1 MIARQSQPW
10 GEFPNHKNKYQH
22 RPLLQALVRTTI
34 SGQTPTY
41 GIIILVRG
49 SYLGKKVSNTY
60 VTTSET
66 TSDIRGIS
74 VFYRILPEIS
84 RYVRICSTRVPK
96 TAKSPYPLLTVGL
109 EPIRGTEMGCIF
121 TTLGKVY
128 LTSPCFVTFS
138 FFRGG
143 LRSRNYCF
151 TRYGKSQDCVP
162 SSFYATHCT

>member
-1 MIARQSQPW
+1 MIPRQSQPS

-22 RPLLQALVRTTI
+22 RPLLLALVRTTI

-49 SYLGKKVSNTY
+49 AYLGKKVSNTY
-60 VTTSET
+60 VTTYY
-66 TSDIRGIS
+66 IRGIS
-74 VFYRILPEIS
+74 VFVFYRKIPEIS
-84 RYVRICSTRVPK
+84 WYLRIGYTRVPK
-96 TAKSPYPLLTVGL
+96 AAMSPYPFLTVGL

-138 FFRGG
+138 FFGG
-143 LRSRNYCF
+143 
-151 TRYGKSQDCVP
+151 GI
-162 SSFYATHCT
+162 A